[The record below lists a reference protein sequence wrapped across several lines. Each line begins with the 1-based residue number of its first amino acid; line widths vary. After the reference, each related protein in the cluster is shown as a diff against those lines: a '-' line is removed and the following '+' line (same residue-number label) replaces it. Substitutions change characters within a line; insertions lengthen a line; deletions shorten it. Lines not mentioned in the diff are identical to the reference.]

1 MALRMTL
8 TMVVTLP
15 IILVY
20 PFMQRFFVKGIML
33 GAIKG

>member
-1 MALRMTL
+1 MAVRMTL

-20 PFMQRFFVKGIML
+20 PFMQRFFVKGLMM